1 MLAAALLLLAAQLA
15 AATTASGGSSSASSA
30 AAWPHSVQ
38 PFWLS
43 ALNTKL
49 TAADAR
55 YLGSLPVVVV
65 NHKQGPGRGKQA
77 EANQLLALSQV
88 KAANASCATF
98 FYLNSQIDFPE
109 LQLHEQFVANG
120 RSTYRCCCCRRDAA
134 ISQRLPHVLIGRAGL
149 GAGSW
154 WLKTDGGAFVLHGRD
169 KIFDWSVPAARDAWL
184 ATAQRALSQPYISG
198 VFVDKAGGFGPKGVR
213 RGRMRRWSSGHAQL
227 LQALGAAA
235 AAAKK
240 RLIFN
245 NEGKP
250 GVAGQLFE
258 RWGAKEDHDG
268 LSKSQQLVTI
278 P

>member
-15 AATTASGGSSSASSA
+15 AATAASGGSSSASSA

-120 RSTYRCCCCRRDAA
+120 RSTLPLLLLPQRRAYRSGRSGGRELVAEDRCRRL
-134 ISQRLPHVLIGRAGL
+134 R
-149 GAGSW
+149 
-154 WLKTDGGAFVLHGRD
+154 
-169 KIFDWSVPAARDAWL
+169 AAR
-184 ATAQRALSQPYISG
+184 P
-198 VFVDKAGGFGPKGVR
+198 
-213 RGRMRRWSSGHAQL
+213 
-227 LQALGAAA
+227 
-235 AAAKK
+235 
-240 RLIFN
+240 
-245 NEGKP
+245 
-250 GVAGQLFE
+250 
-258 RWGAKEDHDG
+258 
-268 LSKSQQLVTI
+268 
-278 P
+278 

>member
-1 MLAAALLLLAAQLA
+1 MCGH
-15 AATTASGGSSSASSA
+15 SSGSSSASSA

-88 KAANASCATF
+88 KAANASCTTF

-120 RSTYRCCCCRRDAA
+120 RSILPPPLLLLFPQRRAYR
-134 ISQRLPHVLIGRAGL
+134 SGRYVWGQ
-149 GAGSW
+149 GAG
-154 WLKTDGGAFVLHGRD
+154 G
-169 KIFDWSVPAARDAWL
+169 
-184 ATAQRALSQPYISG
+184 
-198 VFVDKAGGFGPKGVR
+198 
-213 RGRMRRWSSGHAQL
+213 
-227 LQALGAAA
+227 
-235 AAAKK
+235 
-240 RLIFN
+240 
-245 NEGKP
+245 
-250 GVAGQLFE
+250 
-258 RWGAKEDHDG
+258 
-268 LSKSQQLVTI
+268 
-278 P
+278 